1 MESKIGEKTEKTV
14 GTISFFRW
22 LPEAEYTLNN
32 PEFEAMYQFSLS
44 KTLARTNRFELTLIL
59 ITRLIHQGQTL
70 CREDLLFD
78 SQCSTQHGGD
88 TSSAFFTIIIIIII
102 IVIRNRTIQHTNVI
116 GNDHNVVSRCCRIS
130 FNLRAAR
137 WRTGGGKA
145 QTRLER

>member
-59 ITRLIHQGQTL
+59 IT
-70 CREDLLFD
+70 
-78 SQCSTQHGGD
+78 
-88 TSSAFFTIIIIIII
+88 
-102 IVIRNRTIQHTNVI
+102 
-116 GNDHNVVSRCCRIS
+116 
-130 FNLRAAR
+130 
-137 WRTGGGKA
+137 
-145 QTRLER
+145 